1 MEARRHTKPSMTPD
15 GQGVRLIFE
24 LTNLCNFSCT
34 HCIRDEEGEKLY
46 LPVALVE
53 KVLAEVQPY
62 LLSDVARVV
71 FVNGLTVVPDS
82 LRSLML
88 VTSTSKRSISSAA
101 ASVRTMDA

>member
-1 MEARRHTKPSMTPD
+1 MEARHPKKPLNVPD

-53 KVLAEVQPY
+53 RVLAEVQPY
-62 LLSDVARVV
+62 H
-71 FVNGLTVVPDS
+71 TVTYVGFTGGEPTLHPQFDA
-82 LRSLML
+82 L
-88 VTSTSKRSISSAA
+88 VRCVTGFLGCQKATHGSATS
-101 ASVRTMDA
+101 